1 MTMKYYQSS
10 GELHLDIGEILKGFA
25 GAPGFI
31 NNPEAQNE
39 KDKGPIP
46 RGFYKMTVNNGDRG
60 NKKAPVI
67 ILTPCPGNEMF
78 NRDNF
83 LIHGGK
89 FNASQ
94 GCIIIDGAARRKKI
108 VDRIKAG
115 HDKLEVGR

>member
-1 MTMKYYQSS
+1 MIKYYQST
-10 GELHLDIGEILKGFA
+10 GELYLDTGEVLKGHA
-25 GAPGFI
+25 GVPRYS
-31 NNPEAQNE
+31 NNPEAQHLKNE
-39 KDKGPIP
+39 GPLP
-46 RGFYKMTVNNGDRG
+46 RGFYRMTVHHGDLD

-89 FNASQ
+89 FNASR
-94 GCIIIDGAARRKKI
+94 GCIIIDGAARRQKI

-115 HDKLEVGR
+115 ADRLEVRR